1 MALKVWLPLNKD
13 TRNVGLNNV
22 KATNNGATLTNGGVY
37 NNCYHFGTASSYM
50 TLPPSCMTGFTTA
63 CTVSFWLRIKTWNTS
78 YATFFQAGNGSSPW
92 NNYIFGFLRNS
103 SNSTVCFTI
112 SNSSSSSQNNY
123 LTSALSLNTW
133 YHVVLIYETGKCKIY
148 LNGTL
153 DHQYTTTFVPHF
165 AGITKITLGTC
176 NATSS
181 YQTDCD
187 MNDLRIYDNALTEED
202 VERIYQQKLFEL
214 IPYSGVKDVLFD
226 RSGFMNMPLVNKGAS
241 FQNNALYFNG
251 SAKLRPKEGNVGFTM
266 DDGTLSVWFT
276 IETASTNY
284 QLIYIDSVS
293 KFAIGIIKSSNTI
306 ITTCNGT
313 GSKTKFT
320 GTSIKYDGSV
330 NNIIVS
336 YNTGKTPQ
344 FMLINGVSVGTN
356 GTYVW
361 TESSGL
367 TIGNRMYNSAQSGFK
382 GKLLKVG
389 VYNRQFTQDEAVEL
403 YNSEYGMF
411 LPDDYI
417 YLDYIESSGAQ
428 YIDTGVKANQNTRIE
443 IEFEI
448 TGNETGYGA
457 IFGARTN
464 SSSNCFDAFTKC
476 GNGKIGVQ
484 IGNSGS
490 KNCNTSQSLN
500 VVYNLKASNGNIT
513 VNGDS
518 ANFTPVSD
526 FETPLNVRIFDIAN
540 GSTSSSGTGN
550 RILIGKVYKFKMY
563 DGQIIVRNMLP
574 SKQKSN
580 NVIGMYDMVSRQFF
594 TNAGSGSFTGA

>member
-1 MALKVWLPLNKD
+1 MALQVWLPLNKNNLN
-13 TRNVGLNNV
+13 NVGLAENIEITS
-22 KATNNGATLTNGGVY
+22 TNTEFKEDVVSPLENGAMLFKSNNSHLALPSNNTLIKNKSEISLSFWCYQTIATGQTIFTFMKSYFDFSFYNNKLYVRTNGNGGDINGNALQITLPQQTINEWHHY
-37 NNCYHFGTASSYM
+37 AFTFNRGLIKCYIDGNFSKSGTTAQNDTMFSGITTYYIGGYSSSYKF
-50 TLPPSCMTGFTTA
+50 SG
-63 CTVSFWLRIKTWNTS
+63 
-78 YATFFQAGNGSSPW
+78 
-92 NNYIFGFLRNS
+92 
-103 SNSTVCFTI
+103 
-112 SNSSSSSQNNY
+112 
-123 LTSALSLNTW
+123 
-133 YHVVLIYETGKCKIY
+133 
-148 LNGTL
+148 
-153 DHQYTTTFVPHF
+153 YT
-165 AGITKITLGTC
+165 
-176 NATSS
+176 
-181 YQTDCD
+181 CD
-187 MNDLRIYDNALTEED
+187 FRIYDNAINED
-202 VERIYQQKLFEL
+202 DVKRICNQKIFEL
-214 IPYSGVKDVLFD
+214 MPYSGVKDVLFD
-226 RSGFMNMPLVNKGAS
+226 RSGLMNMPLANQNAV

-266 DDGTLSVWFT
+266 EDGTLSVWFT

-284 QLIYIDSVS
+284 QMIYIDSVS
-293 KFAIGIIKSSNTI
+293 KFSIGIIKSSNTI

-313 GSKTKFT
+313 GSKAKFI
-320 GTSIKYDGSV
+320 GTSIKYDGSI

-336 YNTGKTPQ
+336 YNTDKTPQ

-356 GTYVW
+356 GTDVW

-403 YNSEYGMF
+403 YNSEKGIF

-417 YLDYIESSGAQ
+417 QLEYIEGTGTQ
-428 YIDTGVKANQNTRIE
+428 WIDSGVKANQDTVVE

-448 TGNETGYGA
+448 TGNETGYNA

-464 SSSNCFDAFTKC
+464 SSSNCFLAWSKC

-490 KNCNTSQSLN
+490 KNCNTTQAEN
-500 VVYNLKASNGNIT
+500 VIYKLKTSNGNIT

-526 FETPLNVRIFDIAN
+526 FETPLNVRIFNIAN

-550 RILIGKVYKFKMY
+550 RILIGKVYSFKLYQSEIM
-563 DGQIIVRNMLP
+563 IRNMFP
-574 SKQKSN
+574 AKRKSD
-580 NVIGMYDMVSRQFF
+580 NVIGLYDIVSRQFF
-594 TNAGSGSFTGA
+594 TNSGTGSFTGA